1 MPSRTYYEQHADKF
15 IVNDGETG
23 ASVFDDVTIGGAATV
38 AETLTVT
45 GAFTANGGTTIT
57 QTAESAEH
65 GAGAI
70 GTGVA
75 PATYRRTENG
85 IIITQT
91 KIDIT
96 GLACKGTAANDVIG
110 LAAGG
115 VAFIGR
121 NVVATNG
128 IIFKAE
134 LSCIEAS
141 AGSGSAT
148 ADIDVAT
155 NASGT
160 LEYDGAAGSA
170 KLINGASLVAGQTVA
185 NLVPALTANDYF
197 YLVEADTA
205 ATDGVY
211 TAGQYILTT
220 YGHALLA

>member
-1 MPSRTYYEQHADKF
+1 MAKDITNGSYHEHAKEIADK
-15 IVNDGETG
+15 IQNLDSDGNLTG
-23 ASVFDDVTIGGAATV
+23 NVTGNLTGDVTGNI
-38 AETLTVT
+38 VT
-45 GAFTANGGTTIT
+45 TAS
-57 QTAESAEH
+57 AAEH

-70 GTGVA
+70 GTA
-75 PATYRRTENG
+75 ATPTTTRRTENG
-85 IIITQT
+85 VIITQT

-96 GLACKGTAANDVIG
+96 GLGCKGAAANDVIG
-110 LAAGG
+110 LPAGG
-115 VAFIGR
+115 VAYIGR

-134 LSCIEAS
+134 LSCIEAP

-155 NASGT
+155 NASAE
-160 LEYDGAAGSA
+160 LIYDGAGGAA
-170 KLINGASLVAGQTVA
+170 KLINGGGIVAGQTFA
-185 NLVPALTANDYF
+185 NLVPSVTANDYF